1 MVKKVILGGVLGGL
15 VMFLWGAIS
24 WMVMPWHDL
33 TIATFAE
40 ESAVAETIL
49 MHAPQDGVYLL
60 PNARQQDPRLSPE
73 EKAQAL
79 AGAKE
84 RTRTGP
90 FIFMSVARDG
100 TDPDDPMLFVRSLVI
115 QILGATL
122 ITMLLVQTRGLRYW
136 CRVGFVETAGIVV
149 AIFATLPMWNWWQ
162 FPLPYTL
169 VNFADFVIAAIFAG
183 LVIAWVVG
191 DIPEEGA

>member
-1 MVKKVILGGVLGGL
+1 MARKVILGGVLGGL

-24 WMVMPWHDL
+24 WMVLPWHDL
-33 TIATFAE
+33 TIAAFPE
-40 ESAVAETIL
+40 ESTIAEAVLAQ
-49 MHAPQDGVYLL
+49 APQDGVYLL

-79 AGAKE
+79 SAATE
-84 RTRTGP
+84 RMKTGP
-90 FIFMSVARDG
+90 FIFMSVARSG
-100 TDPDDPMLFVRSLVI
+100 ANLEDPMLLVRSLII
-115 QILGATL
+115 QIIGATL
-122 ITMLLVQTRGLRYW
+122 ITMLLVQTRGLRFW
-136 CRVGFVETAGIVV
+136 CRVGFVETAGIAI